1 MRTRKPL
8 SPPLKINEVT
18 AKSILNPSRISGVT
32 YAINPYVGCQHACSY
47 CYARF
52 MSRYTGHQGEAW
64 GSFVDIKINAPRVLQ
79 QQLRRRRKTPKEPV
93 LFSSVT
99 DAYQPLERRYEVTRN
114 CLAVLTRHE
123 FPISILTKSDLV
135 LRDVD
140 LLKQNSENE
149 VGMTIISL
157 DEKTRR
163 VFESGAVPSHR
174 RLDALREISSQ
185 GIRTYG
191 FVGPI
196 IPELST
202 AHLEELIHS
211 LADCGVSYALFDRLN
226 VKYGNRP
233 VIEKVL
239 RTHFE
244 DQAKTILDALRPRN
258 QYYEKIREKIVEY
271 ALQYGLEADIIF

>member
-1 MRTRKPL
+1 MPTQLR
-8 SPPLKINEVT
+8 INEVT
-18 AKSILNPSRISGVT
+18 VKSILNPSRISGVT
-32 YAINPYVGCQHACSY
+32 YAINPYVGCQHACVY

-52 MSRYTGHQGEAW
+52 MTRYTGHHGEAW
-64 GSFVDIKINAPRVLQ
+64 GSFVDVKVNAPRVLQ
-79 QQLRRRRKTPKEPV
+79 QQLRRRRKTTKEPV

-99 DAYQPLERRYEVTRN
+99 DAYQPLERRYKVTRN
-114 CLAVLTRHE
+114 CIELLSRHE

-135 LRDVD
+135 LRDVE
-140 LLKQNSENE
+140 LLGGHSENE

-157 DEKTRR
+157 DEKVRR
-163 VFESGAVPSHR
+163 VFESGAVASKR
-174 RLDALREISSQ
+174 RLKTLQEISGQ

-202 AHLEELIHS
+202 VHLEELIRN
-211 LADCGVSYALFDRLN
+211 LAECGVTYVLFDRLN

-233 VIEKVL
+233 VIEQAL

-244 DQAKTILDALRPRN
+244 NEAKTIMEALRPGS
-258 QYYEKIREKIVEY
+258 QYYEAVRSQIMEY
-271 ALQYGLEADIIF
+271 SLQYGLESDIIF

>member
-1 MRTRKPL
+1 M
-8 SPPLKINEVT
+8 I
-18 AKSILNPSRISGVT
+18 
-32 YAINPYVGCQHACSY
+32 
-47 CYARF
+47 
-52 MSRYTGHQGEAW
+52 RYTGHQGEAW

-79 QQLRRRRKTPKEPV
+79 QQLRRRRKTSREAV

-99 DAYQPLERRYEVTRN
+99 DAYQPLERRYKVTRN
-114 CLAVLTRHE
+114 CLTILTRHE

-140 LLKQNSENE
+140 LLGQHSENE

-163 VFESGAVPSHR
+163 AFESGAVPSKR
-174 RLDALREISSQ
+174 RLDALREISNQ

-202 AHLEELIHS
+202 AYLEELIRQ
-211 LADCGVSYALFDRLN
+211 LADCGVAYALFDRLN

-233 VIEKVL
+233 VVEEAL
-239 RTHFE
+239 RTYFGA
-244 DQAKTILDALRPRN
+244 QAKMILNALRPGS
-258 QYYEKIREKIVEY
+258 QYYETIRDQIRDY
-271 ALQYGLEADIIF
+271 SLQYGLEADIIF